1 MKKKMPKILVICP
14 DLPFPVRAGGQMRM
28 ASLIK
33 GISAFAHV
41 HVACIAP
48 AVPEETLSWFKELGI
63 SGQCSGN
70 GRPGA
75 LKFWCER
82 AAPYFTGCNLR
93 YRGQEQDFFSRVYH
107 RIEPDLVW
115 LETPYLVRYAL
126 AWQERVPLV
135 VDYWG
140 TSEGLERIYNATSG
154 LLKVLRFWQW
164 RIARS
169 TEEKF
174 ARSIANIVT
183 VSELDASYFRG
194 ISPESRVRAI
204 PCGIIKESRDTYAV
218 HGNESHTMIFTGD
231 LAYGPNVDAA
241 VFFAKEIFPI
251 IRREFADA
259 EVHFVGRNPTNEVI
273 KLGAMTNVKVTGFI
287 PDLDDA
293 IREAVLYILP
303 MRLGSGI
310 RSKLF
315 DVFPLGK
322 TIVTTSIGAEGLEL
336 HHNQN
341 CLIADSPEEFARACI
356 RGLREPCLRERLRSA
371 ARNLATE
378 VYSQSNI
385 TRLLKEAVDEFLLNR

>member
-1 MKKKMPKILVICP
+1 MKEKMPKIMVICP

-33 GISAFAHV
+33 GMSAFARV
-41 HVACIAP
+41 HIACTAQ
-48 AVPEETLSWFKELGI
+48 AVPKETLSWFKELGI
-63 SGQCSGN
+63 SGECSGN
-70 GRPGA
+70 GKPGA

-93 YRGQEQDFFSRVYH
+93 YRDQEQKFFSRVYH
-107 RIEPDLVW
+107 QIEPDLIW

-126 AWQERVPLV
+126 PWQERVPLV

-140 TSEGLERIYNATSG
+140 TSEGLERINNATSG
-154 LLKVLRFWQW
+154 PLKVLKFWQW

-174 ARSIANIVT
+174 ARSIRNIVS
-183 VSELDASYFRG
+183 VSELDACYFRG

-204 PCGIIKESRDTYAV
+204 PIGIIKEFRKTDAVQDSDSR
-218 HGNESHTMIFTGD
+218 TMIFTGD
-231 LAYGPNVDAA
+231 LAYRPNVDAA
-241 VFFAKEIFPI
+241 IYFAREIFPAV
-251 IRREFADA
+251 RRECAHA
-259 EVHFVGRNPTNEVI
+259 EVQFVGRNPTNEVMQLDSI
-273 KLGAMTNVKVTGFI
+273 PGVKVTGFI
-287 PDLDDA
+287 PDLDA
-293 IREAVLYILP
+293 VIREAALYILP

-322 TIVTTSIGAEGLEL
+322 AIVTTSTGAEGLEL

-341 CLIADSPEEFARACI
+341 CLIADSPEDFARACI
-356 RGLREPCLRERLRSA
+356 RGLREPGLRERLGSA
-371 ARNLATE
+371 SQKLATG
-378 VYSQSNI
+378 VYAQSNI
-385 TRLLKEAVDEFLLNR
+385 TRLLKDAVDEFLLNR